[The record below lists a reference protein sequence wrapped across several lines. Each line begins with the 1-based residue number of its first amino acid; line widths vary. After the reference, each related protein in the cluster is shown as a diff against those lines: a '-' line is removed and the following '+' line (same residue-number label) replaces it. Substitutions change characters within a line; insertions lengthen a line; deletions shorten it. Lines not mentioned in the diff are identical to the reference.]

1 MGVRYTN
8 NMATKASPKHTATK
22 TRKKKNATVDFEP
35 NKMALAVAS
44 LSAVIL
50 MLLALIAALN

>member
-8 NMATKASPKHTATK
+8 NMATKASSKHTVTK

>member
-1 MGVRYTN
+1 
-8 NMATKASPKHTATK
+8 MATKASSKHTVAKPRK
-22 TRKKKNATVDFEP
+22 TKNAKVDFEP